1 VIATNFKELRSDLK
15 RILDEVEENNET
27 VVIKRNSGKGSI
39 IISLEEYNSMMET
52 MHLLSSKKN
61 ADRIF
66 ESIDQ
71 IKSKKV
77 KHKIIKTEKEYE
89 AALERLEEIFD
100 ADQETR
106 EGHEAELLA
115 LLIEDYEEQHH
126 QIEAPDPIVAVRIRM
141 EELDLKQKDLIGV
154 VGSKGIV
161 SEVMNKKRK
170 LTVKMIRNLSELLRI
185 TPNVLIKDYELN

>member
-1 VIATNFKELRSDLK
+1 MIATNFTELRSDLK

-77 KHKIIKTEKEYE
+77 ITKKVSS
-89 AALERLEEIFD
+89 
-100 ADQETR
+100 
-106 EGHEAELLA
+106 
-115 LLIEDYEEQHH
+115 LI
-126 QIEAPDPIVAVRIRM
+126 
-141 EELDLKQKDLIGV
+141 
-154 VGSKGIV
+154 
-161 SEVMNKKRK
+161 
-170 LTVKMIRNLSELLRI
+170 
-185 TPNVLIKDYELN
+185 